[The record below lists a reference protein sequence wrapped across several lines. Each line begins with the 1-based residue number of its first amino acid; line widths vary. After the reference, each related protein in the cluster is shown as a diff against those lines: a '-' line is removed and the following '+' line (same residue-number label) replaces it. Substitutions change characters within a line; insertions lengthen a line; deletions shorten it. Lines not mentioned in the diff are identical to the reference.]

1 MKLHYALLA
10 AVAIGAVIA
19 PSAQAAEKKHAKHHS
34 AVPVAKSAEEGLLK
48 SEVEELKAQVSALR
62 EEIKAQHDTTAATQ
76 AQVAQTQ
83 AQVGEMHQEI
93 AAKPVV
99 TKAEVK
105 TEIASAV
112 EAEKHRDNI
121 PYKGIKITPGGF
133 LEMAGMY
140 RQHFQG
146 NDMPT
151 SWAIPFPSAHN
162 YYTGESRFSARQSRL
177 SLLAQGK
184 PNEHTTLTMY
194 GEFDFLGGAQT
205 ANSNES
211 NSFNPRIRHIYG
223 AIDWDHGDSGWHLLA
238 GQNWSLVTL
247 NGKGI
252 SPRNEVIP
260 AVIDAQYV
268 PGFNWARQPQVRLTG
283 DFLDHQL
290 WVAISA
296 ENPATTFGGSVPST
310 VTNTVGASSGF
321 DSANSVSFNHSPD
334 FVQKVAYEG
343 KIAGRALHLEGYAI
357 ERTFTARLNGIDNVN
372 KGTVAFGG
380 GVTFQVVPQMLDV
393 QFSGMSGKGIGRYGS
408 AQLPDVTFDADG
420 SIHPIK
426 ETMLLAGA
434 TLHPTKMPDVYAY
447 AGEEYQDAMPLSS
460 TYGTGNLAANDSG
473 CFTEGGTCGGNT
485 HKLRQVAVGFWQ
497 KIYSGSFGRAQVGA
511 TYSYTERDL
520 FASTNSNGVPQT
532 NQSIGMLS
540 FRYYPF

>member
-184 PNEHTTLTMY
+184 PNEHTTLTM
-194 GEFDFLGGAQT
+194 
-205 ANSNES
+205 
-211 NSFNPRIRHIYG
+211 
-223 AIDWDHGDSGWHLLA
+223 
-238 GQNWSLVTL
+238 
-247 NGKGI
+247 
-252 SPRNEVIP
+252 
-260 AVIDAQYV
+260 
-268 PGFNWARQPQVRLTG
+268 
-283 DFLDHQL
+283 
-290 WVAISA
+290 
-296 ENPATTFGGSVPST
+296 
-310 VTNTVGASSGF
+310 
-321 DSANSVSFNHSPD
+321 
-334 FVQKVAYEG
+334 
-343 KIAGRALHLEGYAI
+343 
-357 ERTFTARLNGIDNVN
+357 
-372 KGTVAFGG
+372 
-380 GVTFQVVPQMLDV
+380 
-393 QFSGMSGKGIGRYGS
+393 
-408 AQLPDVTFDADG
+408 
-420 SIHPIK
+420 
-426 ETMLLAGA
+426 
-434 TLHPTKMPDVYAY
+434 
-447 AGEEYQDAMPLSS
+447 
-460 TYGTGNLAANDSG
+460 
-473 CFTEGGTCGGNT
+473 
-485 HKLRQVAVGFWQ
+485 
-497 KIYSGSFGRAQVGA
+497 
-511 TYSYTERDL
+511 
-520 FASTNSNGVPQT
+520 
-532 NQSIGMLS
+532 
-540 FRYYPF
+540 